1 MPIRKLRAGFGLVS
15 LGLNAN
21 WRIQCRYDIEAV
33 GTRILVAGADRAGTQ
48 VGSGVATCRSRTRA
62 DQTPGTARAG
72 HVRGDHIAL
81 WTSGLHG
88 AAESREADVWACRAA
103 VHLSEDAAAVNEVIR
118 AAAELQ
124 AVCEEEGWRF
134 CFIGGLAVQRWGEPR
149 ETVDV
154 DLTLL
159 TGFSD
164 EDRYIS
170 ALISHFEPRIENA
183 TEFARVNRVL
193 LLRTHTGVGL
203 DIALG
208 GLPFE
213 VSCIERSSLFTFP
226 PHVALRICSAEDL
239 IVLKAFA
246 DRPKDWVD
254 VDGIIIRQGGG
265 IDWPYVHRQ
274 LAPLAELK
282 DAPDIV
288 DRLERRRLELDS

>member
-1 MPIRKLRAGFGLVS
+1 M
-15 LGLNAN
+15 
-21 WRIQCRYDIEAV
+21 
-33 GTRILVAGADRAGTQ
+33 
-48 VGSGVATCRSRTRA
+48 
-62 DQTPGTARAG
+62 
-72 HVRGDHIAL
+72 
-81 WTSGLHG
+81 
-88 AAESREADVWACRAA
+88 
-103 VHLSEDAAAVNEVIR
+103 NEVIR

-124 AVCEEEGWRF
+124 TVCEEEGWRF
-134 CFIGGLAVQRWGEPR
+134 CVIGGLAVQRWGEPR